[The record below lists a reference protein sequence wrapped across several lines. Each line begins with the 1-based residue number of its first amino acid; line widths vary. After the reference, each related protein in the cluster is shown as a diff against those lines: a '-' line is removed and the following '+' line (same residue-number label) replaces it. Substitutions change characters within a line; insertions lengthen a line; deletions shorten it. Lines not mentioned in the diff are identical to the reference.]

1 MGSMLPSLDGF
12 HDEIMTWNYYE
23 IRSNVEHYRGQKV
36 SLRYNSVADY
46 ASIMDPLLFEEVRA
60 TILRAREERGIDR
73 RPDSKEHTRQMRI
86 ADAKFTKQA
95 ARILLTLELANDIP
109 IKSREWVVQ
118 GDLVLISGEGPSSP
132 DQRLHTLGIVDKVLS
147 KDLVH
152 EDSKLRWIVRVPGG
166 GTNRG
171 DGVYTSSED
180 GREKLGYA
188 AVPGS
193 SWSVTKLCSLVTAQR
208 EYQALQSV
216 ENLPSNL
223 LHTMLKSDPAPDNRL
238 PLHVP
243 KDLEGEMRKEYNESQ
258 WRALEAALR
267 GTITLIQ
274 GPPGTGK
281 TKTILG
287 LLSVLL
293 NSSGS
298 SHPENSASLRGR
310 FEAISSRGLGVKSL
324 GLKMPQSLLQEGTKS
339 VAEDL
344 RTADKT
350 PVWRAT
356 SPWRRPGS
364 TTAVKTKP
372 LDLGARDGGV
382 AVKRVLVCAPSNAA
396 IDEIAIRM
404 LESGLPGGSAERQL
418 LLHPPAVR
426 VGPNVHPRLESISL
440 PYLVEKRLGEAGNGK
455 REPQLGQVARDEA
468 RKSVL
473 WEASV
478 VFCTLSS
485 AGTPLF
491 SHIGINFDTVIIDEA
506 AQAIELSTL
515 IPVKY
520 GCQRLIMVGD
530 VAQLPATVLSR
541 VSIDHG
547 YDVSL
552 FHRLQEC
559 GFPVWFLRTQYRMHP
574 AISTYPAE
582 RFYMNK
588 LVNAEELMC
597 ASRESLLEKHPY
609 YSMRCFGPYLF
620 YDMHGSHESESST
633 TRSWRNTDEA
643 ELSLVLYEQ
652 LRKQFP
658 QVPPST
664 VGIITPYKGQVTEIQ
679 NRFKKSL
686 ERDEF
691 KQLDINSIDGFQGR
705 EKDIVIFSCVRA
717 RKYHGVG
724 FLADERR
731 MNVALT
737 RARFALWI
745 IGSARTLRTNEHW
758 RKVIENAQQR
768 DCYLKVKKP
777 IEESFKKFVV
787 PGNREAGLKHS
798 DDQTETDRV
807 NSSRK
812 RKDARSVRDSPRK
825 SFRQQREGE
834 DSEGAGAGGGH
845 GQLDET
851 NETANGA
858 EVVAGSAATHDDLD

>member
-1 MGSMLPSLDGF
+1 
-12 HDEIMTWNYYE
+12 MTWNYYE

-36 SLRYNSVADY
+36 SLRYDSVADY

-95 ARILLTLELANDIP
+95 ARILLTLEFANDP
-109 IKSREWVVQ
+109 PTKSREWVVQ

-132 DQRLHTLGIVDKVLS
+132 SQRLHTLGIVDKGLS
-147 KDLVH
+147 KDGETS

-223 LHTMLKSDPAPDNRL
+223 LHTMLNSAPAPDNRL

-267 GTITLIQ
+267 GTITLVQ

-293 NSSGS
+293 NSKDS
-298 SHPENSASLRGR
+298 PRAENSASLRGR
-310 FEAISSRGLGVKSL
+310 FEATRSRGSGVKSL
-324 GLKMPQSLLQEGTKS
+324 GLKIPESLLQEGTKS
-339 VAEDL
+339 IVEDL
-344 RTADKT
+344 RTADEKT
-350 PVWRAT
+350 PVWRGA

-364 TTAVKTKP
+364 TAALNTKR

-404 LESGLPGGSAERQL
+404 IESGLPGGSAERQL
-418 LLHPPAVR
+418 LLHPSAVR

-440 PYLVEKRLGEAGNGK
+440 PYLVEKRLGESVTGK
-455 REPQLGQVARDEA
+455 KEPQLGQVARDEA

-491 SHIGINFDTVIIDEA
+491 SHIGIDFDTVIIDEA

-588 LVNAEELMC
+588 LVNAEELMS
-597 ASRESLLEKHPY
+597 ASWESLLEKHPY

-643 ELSLVLYEQ
+643 ALSLVLYKE

-664 VGIITPYKGQVTEIQ
+664 VGIITPYKGQVSEIQ
-679 NRFKKSL
+679 TRFRKSL
-686 ERDEF
+686 EADEF

-705 EKDIVIFSCVRA
+705 EKDLVIFSCVRA

-768 DCYLKVKKP
+768 GCYLKVKKP
-777 IEESFKKFVV
+777 IEESFMKFVV
-787 PGNREAGLKHS
+787 PGKPEKAVKLSEEKS
-798 DDQTETDRV
+798 ETDPIG
-807 NSSRK
+807 SSKK
-812 RKDARSVRDSPRK
+812 RKEARTVGDSPRK
-825 SFRQQREGE
+825 RSREQRERV
-834 DSEGAGAGGGH
+834 DTEGAVEGGGDGRDH
-845 GQLDET
+845 ET

-858 EVVAGSAATHDDLD
+858 EVVDGSAATDDDLD